1 GEPVLHHARLSSPT
15 RRSSDLRWSPRSN
28 TTALCREGGE
38 AMAPTIL
45 SARRAARATA
55 LGALTVALVA
65 GCGSTSDEG
74 TDTAP
79 PADGSGTSQEGDGA
93 SQSDGGGGDATPEEP
108 ADEGAGTA
116 ASDGGGDSDGGGT
129 AAGAG
134 DEPLPADA
142 DLATAEL
149 PISAEKAIEIGRE
162 EAGGGDLVQIE
173 I

>member
-1 GEPVLHHARLSSPT
+1 LCPFHVPTAFFQFSHMFSFSCYRHHLALHSFPT
-15 RRSSDLRWSPRSN
+15 RRSSDLESVLSFSPGRDRRSSLGTSGTRWSPRSN

-93 SQSDGGGGDATPEEP
+93 SQSDGGGGDATSEEP
-108 ADEGAGTA
+108 ADEGA
-116 ASDGGGDSDGGGT
+116 
-129 AAGAG
+129 
-134 DEPLPADA
+134 
-142 DLATAEL
+142 
-149 PISAEKAIEIGRE
+149 
-162 EAGGGDLVQIE
+162 
-173 I
+173 